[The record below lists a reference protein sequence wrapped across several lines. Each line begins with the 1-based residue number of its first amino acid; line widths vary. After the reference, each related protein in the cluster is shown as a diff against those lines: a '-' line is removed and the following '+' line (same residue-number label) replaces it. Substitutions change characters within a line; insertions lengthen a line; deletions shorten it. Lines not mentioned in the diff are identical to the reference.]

1 MALKKEVAKFQ
12 IICFFKR
19 MVMLLFILKAKKLR
33 VQKIRLKDYMLLV
46 CLISNLYK
54 IKVKFQAIMEKWNL
68 LFDKVLASFKIIKH

>member
-33 VQKIRLKDYMLLV
+33 VQKIRLKDYMLQV

-68 LFDKVLASFKIIKH
+68 LFDKALASFKIIKH